1 MPSKPLVQPTTS
13 RESCACPAV
22 FRASPALI
30 SRLRHSRRCLS
41 TIFGC
46 HVSTFLHPFAPP
58 ALPGFLATM
67 GALTPAW
74 RRDPAACSA
83 PCGGRYLGILS
94 PSCTTQVSLLHVFC
108 PSRAFRLQPPRCPP
122 WPLCHLTPQRHG
134 IPALHRLGFALGMQA
149 RQSAW
154 PNRVCFRYG
163 RLCSPS
169 VALHLASRR
178 RSYGQL
184 QAGVGLPEE
193 DLHLTEQNGS
203 QGAHPPAEPGALF

>member
-1 MPSKPLVQPTTS
+1 VTSIRLVRSTTS
-13 RESCACPAV
+13 HESYACPAV
-22 FRASPALI
+22 FRASPALV
-30 SRLRHSRRCLS
+30 SRLRHSCRCLS

-46 HVSTFLHPFAPP
+46 HVSTFLHPVAPP
-58 ALPGFLATM
+58 ALPGFVATM
-67 GALTPAW
+67 SALTPAW

-108 PSRAFRLQPPRCPP
+108 PSRAFCLQTPCCPPR
-122 WPLCHLTPQRHG
+122 PLFHLTPQRHG
-134 IPALHRLGFALGMQA
+134 IPVYTGRGFAFRMQA
-149 RQSAW
+149 RQSAR

-169 VALHLASRR
+169 VALHPASRR

-184 QAGVGLPEE
+184 
-193 DLHLTEQNGS
+193 
-203 QGAHPPAEPGALF
+203 PGRSRFT